1 MKRLVLCVIAFGWT
15 LNQQSGPEIRT
26 DLFKRSIISKCGYI
40 CCSSLYILFNEKITF
55 SAMLFTRILLGLEL
69 DHLLAHLAVLEQQ
82 HLPDCQ
88 ERSLSRKS
96 WRKLVL
102 VATKRRREAI
112 KRNFSQPASLTSYS
126 GENFGAEFLLTAE
139 LGKVTKQRTG
149 SHWQKMK
156 TMWYKWTQ
164 SWTLFGAWSMDW
176 GSETSLSRSS
186 HFIFLHGQRHWP
198 VAKKYKA
205 WNMEYPLKNATL
217 QLLQARSKCCHN
229 PYSLNIIQ
237 CATIIPTNIDNS
249 SIKCRF
255 FVSGSGKQIQYSA
268 FYTFT
273 ASGVIGSISDRS
285 KSTIFQQEA
294 RYCYDLLI
302 YQLN

>member
-1 MKRLVLCVIAFGWT
+1 MIQSWGESQVFAESLSLEKSSQERHQPDGQLTVQSLLSIKEYKHEAMKRLVLCVIAFGWT

-88 ERSLSRKS
+88 ERSLGRKS

-126 GENFGAEFLLTAE
+126 GENFGADILLTA
-139 LGKVTKQRTG
+139 
-149 SHWQKMK
+149 
-156 TMWYKWTQ
+156 
-164 SWTLFGAWSMDW
+164 A
-176 GSETSLSRSS
+176 
-186 HFIFLHGQRHWP
+186 GQNW
-198 VAKKYKA
+198 A
-205 WNMEYPLKNATL
+205 N
-217 QLLQARSKCCHN
+217 
-229 PYSLNIIQ
+229 
-237 CATIIPTNIDNS
+237 
-249 SIKCRF
+249 
-255 FVSGSGKQIQYSA
+255 
-268 FYTFT
+268 
-273 ASGVIGSISDRS
+273 
-285 KSTIFQQEA
+285 
-294 RYCYDLLI
+294 
-302 YQLN
+302 

>member
-40 CCSSLYILFNEKITF
+40 RCSSFCILICWLFNEKITF

-88 ERSLSRKS
+88 ERSLGRKS

-126 GENFGAEFLLTAE
+126 GEKFWGRNSFDCSWAE

-156 TMWYKWTQ
+156 TIWYKLTQ

-217 QLLQARSKCCHN
+217 LILQAGQNAVIHIHWILFNSFQRI
-229 PYSLNIIQ
+229 L
-237 CATIIPTNIDNS
+237 TIP
-249 SIKCRF
+249 R
-255 FVSGSGKQIQYSA
+255 
-268 FYTFT
+268 
-273 ASGVIGSISDRS
+273 
-285 KSTIFQQEA
+285 
-294 RYCYDLLI
+294 
-302 YQLN
+302 

>member
-88 ERSLSRKS
+88 ERSLGRKS

-126 GENFGAEFLLTAE
+126 GENFGAEILLTAAGQNWAKWQSKGLVLIDKKWKRCDTNGPNLE
-139 LGKVTKQRTG
+139 RYLEHEVWIEVQKLLFQGLPTSYFSTVKGTDQWPRNIRHGIWNILWKTQPYNFYKQV
-149 SHWQKMK
+149 KM
-156 TMWYKWTQ
+156 
-164 SWTLFGAWSMDW
+164 
-176 GSETSLSRSS
+176 LS
-186 HFIFLHGQRHWP
+186 
-198 VAKKYKA
+198 
-205 WNMEYPLKNATL
+205 
-217 QLLQARSKCCHN
+217 
-229 PYSLNIIQ
+229 
-237 CATIIPTNIDNS
+237 
-249 SIKCRF
+249 
-255 FVSGSGKQIQYSA
+255 
-268 FYTFT
+268 
-273 ASGVIGSISDRS
+273 
-285 KSTIFQQEA
+285 
-294 RYCYDLLI
+294 
-302 YQLN
+302 

>member
-1 MKRLVLCVIAFGWT
+1 
-15 LNQQSGPEIRT
+15 
-26 DLFKRSIISKCGYI
+26 
-40 CCSSLYILFNEKITF
+40 
-55 SAMLFTRILLGLEL
+55 MLFTRILLGLEL

-88 ERSLSRKS
+88 ERSLGRKS

-126 GENFGAEFLLTAE
+126 GENFGAEILLTAA
-139 LGKVTKQRTG
+139 GQNWAK
-149 SHWQKMK
+149 WQSKGLVLIDKKWKRCDTNGPNLERYLEHEVWIEVQKLLFQGLPTSYFSTVNGTDQWPRNIRHGIWNILWK
-156 TMWYKWTQ
+156 TQPYNFYK
-164 SWTLFGAWSMDW
+164 
-176 GSETSLSRSS
+176 
-186 HFIFLHGQRHWP
+186 H
-198 VAKKYKA
+198 
-205 WNMEYPLKNATL
+205 LK
-217 QLLQARSKCCHN
+217 KCCHR
-229 PYSLNIIQ
+229 YSLNIIQ
-237 CATIIPTNIDNS
+237 CATTIPTNIDNS

-273 ASGVIGSISDRS
+273 ASGVIGSLSDQS

-294 RYCYDLLI
+294 RSCYDLLI
-302 YQLN
+302 YHHN